1 METLIKAALEQ
12 PSEFGHILKLTLK
25 AHGYTIKSF
34 SKVAGIPQNTLYKIT
49 LGQVRDFRMST
60 LRRIC
65 APFNKKGP
73 EKKFVAV
80 ITSRAV
86 LDKITFK
93 ELRFR
98 NELVSIKE
106 YPAMTI
112 EEVLTESIAAQ
123 KDGALGIICGPIAA
137 SNIEKLVSIPIA
149 AMTFDENDVKIA
161 FEILKH
167 KM

>member
-1 METLIKAALEQ
+1 
-12 PSEFGHILKLTLK
+12 
-25 AHGYTIKSF
+25 
-34 SKVAGIPQNTLYKIT
+34 
-49 LGQVRDFRMST
+49 
-60 LRRIC
+60 
-65 APFNKKGP
+65 
-73 EKKFVAV
+73 
-80 ITSRAV
+80 
-86 LDKITFK
+86 
-93 ELRFR
+93 
-98 NELVSIKE
+98 
-106 YPAMTI
+106 MTI